1 MAELSDTI
9 PERTQ
14 LNITLN
20 PGNRKKLEAIK
31 FYENKDYR
39 KLINEWIEDKYAV
52 IEVKYRHLIKK
63 ME

>member
-20 PGNRKKLEAIK
+20 EGNRKKLEAIR
-31 FYENKDYR
+31 FYEDKNYR
-39 KLINEWIEDKYAV
+39 KLVNGWIEDRYAE
-52 IEVKYRHLIKK
+52 IEVKYHHLIKK